1 MQFESRE
8 ALINYEKER
17 EEYYRNWFEIS
28 NKNLFEFYKLMFLET
43 FHPKYR
49 DIKKKYENYDGG
61 WYRKGNNLIF
71 ATYLFSIDTKDLKD
85 GEVCC
90 ELGSNYDENNIKSM
104 YISYKDMLIQM

>member
-49 DIKKKYENYDGG
+49 AINKTYLNYDG
-61 WYRKGNNLIF
+61 
-71 ATYLFSIDTKDLKD
+71 
-85 GEVCC
+85 
-90 ELGSNYDENNIKSM
+90 
-104 YISYKDMLIQM
+104 